1 MTGKLEK
8 RRLSS
13 IDMDGT
19 SDSQRPSRVRL
30 NVGGKYFLTTYET
43 LSNPHNQQ
51 KPTYFSGITSGCFKE
66 EYDELLKEPYY
77 FIDRD
82 PTHFRYILNY
92 LRDGNVNCIPQKIEL
107 LREILQE
114 SSFYAIEGLNTLLE
128 RELRALIDTEKLSA
142 SDEKEYKLFTDLS
155 SEEFENAFEEWV
167 KRDGFDVVSV
177 AYDSKRETYTLI
189 LSKYITRGDMFF
201 VKRLMQHS

>member
-1 MTGKLEK
+1 
-8 RRLSS
+8 
-13 IDMDGT
+13 MDNT
-19 SDSQRPSRVRL
+19 SDSQTPPAGRTSRIRL

-43 LSNPHNQQ
+43 LSNAHNQQ

-66 EYDELLKEPYY
+66 EYDELLKEPYF

-82 PTHFRYILNY
+82 PTHFRYVLNY

-114 SSFYAIEGLNTLLE
+114 SSFYAIEGLTISLE
-128 RELRALIDTEKLSA
+128 KMLQALIDTEKLSA
-142 SDEKEYKLFTDLS
+142 SDEKEYKMFTDLS
-155 SEEFENAFEEWV
+155 LEDFESTFEEWV
-167 KRDGFDVVSV
+167 KKNGFDVVSV
-177 AYDSKRETYTLI
+177 AYDTTRQGYTLI
-189 LSKYITRGDMFF
+189 LSKYITREDMVF

>member
-1 MTGKLEK
+1 
-8 RRLSS
+8 
-13 IDMDGT
+13 MDNT
-19 SDSQRPSRVRL
+19 SDSQTPPAGRTSRIRL

-43 LSNPHNQQ
+43 LSNAHNQQ

-66 EYDELLKEPYY
+66 EYDELLKEPYF

-82 PTHFRYILNY
+82 PTHFRYVLNY

-114 SSFYAIEGLNTLLE
+114 SSFYAIEGLTISLE
-128 RELRALIDTEKLSA
+128 KRLQALIDTEKLSA
-142 SDEKEYKLFTDLS
+142 SDEKEYKMFTDLS
-155 SEEFENAFEEWV
+155 LEDFESTFEEWV
-167 KRDGFDVVSV
+167 KKNGFDVVSV
-177 AYDSKRETYTLI
+177 AYDTTRQGYTLI
-189 LSKYITRGDMFF
+189 LSKYITREDMVF

>member
-1 MTGKLEK
+1 
-8 RRLSS
+8 
-13 IDMDGT
+13 MDNT
-19 SDSQRPSRVRL
+19 SDSQTPPAGRTSRIRL

-43 LSNPHNQQ
+43 LSNAHNQQ

-66 EYDELLKEPYY
+66 EYDELLKEPYF

-82 PTHFRYILNY
+82 PTHFRYVLNY

-114 SSFYAIEGLNTLLE
+114 SSFYAIEGLTISLE
-128 RELRALIDTEKLSA
+128 KKLQALIDTEKLSA
-142 SDEKEYKLFTDLS
+142 SDDKEYKMFTDLS
-155 SEEFENAFEEWV
+155 LEDFESTFEEWV
-167 KRDGFDVVSV
+167 KKNGFDVVSV
-177 AYDSKRETYTLI
+177 AYDTTRQGYTLI
-189 LSKYITRGDMFF
+189 LSKYITREDMVF

>member
-1 MTGKLEK
+1 
-8 RRLSS
+8 
-13 IDMDGT
+13 MDNT
-19 SDSQRPSRVRL
+19 SDSQTPPAGRPSRIRL

-43 LSNPHNQQ
+43 LSNAHNQQ

-66 EYDELLKEPYY
+66 EYDELLKEPYF

-82 PTHFRYILNY
+82 PTHFRYVLNY

-114 SSFYAIEGLNTLLE
+114 SSFYAIEGLTISLE
-128 RELRALIDTEKLSA
+128 KKLQALIDTEKLSA
-142 SDEKEYKLFTDLS
+142 SDDKEYKMFTDLS
-155 SEEFENAFEEWV
+155 LEDFESTFEEWV
-167 KRDGFDVVSV
+167 KKNGFDVVSV
-177 AYDSKRETYTLI
+177 AYDTTRQGYTLI
-189 LSKYITRGDMFF
+189 LSKYITREDMVF

>member
-1 MTGKLEK
+1 
-8 RRLSS
+8 
-13 IDMDGT
+13 MDNT
-19 SDSQRPSRVRL
+19 SDSQTPPAGRTSRIRL

-43 LSNPHNQQ
+43 LSNAHNQQ

-66 EYDELLKEPYY
+66 EYDELLKEPYF

-82 PTHFRYILNY
+82 PTHFRYVLNY

-114 SSFYAIEGLNTLLE
+114 SSFYAIEGLTISLE
-128 RELRALIDTEKLSA
+128 KKLQALIDTEKLSA
-142 SDEKEYKLFTDLS
+142 SDEKEYKMFTDLS
-155 SEEFENAFEEWV
+155 LEDFESTFEEWV
-167 KRDGFDVVSV
+167 KKNGFDVVSV
-177 AYDSKRETYTLI
+177 AYDTTRQGYTLI
-189 LSKYITRGDMFF
+189 LSKYITREDMVF

>member
-66 EYDELLKEPYY
+66 EYDELLKEPYF

-82 PTHFRYILNY
+82 PTHFRYVLNY

-114 SSFYAIEGLNTLLE
+114 SSFYAIEGLTISLE
-128 RELRALIDTEKLSA
+128 KMLQALIDTEKLSA
-142 SDEKEYKLFTDLS
+142 SDEKEYKMFTDLS
-155 SEEFENAFEEWV
+155 LEDFESTFEEWV
-167 KRDGFDVVSV
+167 KKNGFDVVSV
-177 AYDSKRETYTLI
+177 AYDTTRQGYTLI
-189 LSKYITRGDMFF
+189 LSKYITREDMVF

>member
-1 MTGKLEK
+1 
-8 RRLSS
+8 
-13 IDMDGT
+13 MDNT
-19 SDSQRPSRVRL
+19 SDSQTPPAGRPSRIRL

-43 LSNPHNQQ
+43 LSNAHNQQ

-66 EYDELLKEPYY
+66 EYDELLKEPYF

-82 PTHFRYILNY
+82 PTHFRYVLNY

-114 SSFYAIEGLNTLLE
+114 SSFYAIEGLTISLE
-128 RELRALIDTEKLSA
+128 KMLQALIDTEKLSA
-142 SDEKEYKLFTDLS
+142 SDEKEYKMFTDLS
-155 SEEFENAFEEWV
+155 LEDFESTFEEWV
-167 KRDGFDVVSV
+167 KKNGFDVVSV
-177 AYDSKRETYTLI
+177 AYDTTRQGYTLI
-189 LSKYITRGDMFF
+189 LSKYITREDMVF